1 MTATASFARCAC
13 GLFLASAAFLPAMA
27 AAQDTA
33 AGEQP
38 APPAVRERQGEGE
51 EIVVTATKRAENLQ
65 DVPIAITAFA
75 TKTLEDNQVQSFD
88 DYSKLIP
95 SLSQQNAG
103 PGATNVYF
111 RGVASGENANH
122 STSLPSVGT
131 YLDEQPITT
140 IQGALD
146 LHIFDIA
153 RIEALAGPQGT
164 LYGASSQAGTIRII
178 TNKPDTSG
186 TYGEVGLEV
195 NKIAHG
201 DWGYTAEGFINH
213 ALSDRV
219 AARVVAWYRRD
230 GGYIDNVHG
239 IRNYTEFTLAPD
251 PEDPESLIPT
261 PTGNLIPRDNA
272 DLAEDNYNDVK
283 TYGARAALRVEL
295 NDSWTVTPQ
304 IMGQV
309 QKTQGSFAEESG
321 LGELETMQFSPEKT
335 RDKWFQAALTVEGK
349 VGNFDVTYAGAYM
362 KRQIDGEFD
371 YSDYSYFYN
380 ELAGYG
386 AYWYDNDY
394 NPIDPTQYIV
404 SDDSFTK
411 QSHEL
416 RFTSPADKRL
426 RVVGGLFYQRQT
438 HNIEQ
443 NYKIDNLADFIAV
456 DGYPDNIWLTKQL
469 RVDRDYAAFGEVA
482 FDVTPQLTL
491 TAGGR
496 YYKYKNSLEGFFG
509 FNSYEDDGFG
519 YSGNDNYNCALFGP
533 STVDGAP
540 CNNVDKT
547 TKDSGFVHR
556 LNGTWKP
563 NDDLLFYVTW
573 SKGFRPGGV
582 NRRGTLPPY
591 DPDFLINYEAGAK
604 ISFGNGSHFNVAVY
618 QENWKD
624 IQLSFL
630 GENGLTEVRNAG
642 DARIRGI
649 EADLLLRMA
658 PGLTW
663 SNGASYND
671 AEIRN
676 DFCSIAV
683 PDFDCTVDVDLDGS
697 GVIGDDPLEINAKL
711 ADKGTRLPVT
721 AKFKFN
727 SRLRYEWDLT
737 SDIKSHVQA
746 SASYEGKR
754 RVDLR
759 DIENGIMGNLDSYW
773 LVDTSA
779 GLEKGPWALDLYVKN
794 LFDVRGQI
802 TRGVQCLETV
812 CGDPDG
818 LTANGGK
825 IYTTITRPR
834 TIGLR
839 VGYKF

>member
-1 MTATASFARCAC
+1 MSAPVSFIRRAC
-13 GLFLASAAFLPAMA
+13 GLFLASTALLPAMA

-38 APPAVRERQGEGE
+38 APPAVQEAQQDSE
-51 EIVVTATKRAENLQ
+51 EIVVTATKRAEALQ

-95 SLSQQNAG
+95 SLSQQNGG

-201 DWGYTAEGFINH
+201 DWGYTGEGFINH
-213 ALSDRV
+213 AFNDRI

-230 GGYIDNVHG
+230 GGYIDNIRG
-239 IRNYTEFTLAPD
+239 IRNYTEYTYDDGPV
-251 PEDPESLIPT
+251 
-261 PTGNLIPRDNA
+261 PTGNVIPRDNV
-272 DLAEDNYNDVK
+272 DLAEDDYNDVK

-309 QKTQGSFAEESG
+309 QKVQGSFAEESG
-321 LGELETMQFSPEKT
+321 LDDLETMQFSPEKA

-426 RVVGGLFYQRQT
+426 RMVGGLFYQRQT

-443 NYKIDNLADFIAV
+443 NYIIDNLADWLV
-456 DGYPDNIWLTKQL
+456 VPGTESNIWLTKQL
-469 RVDRDYAAFGEVA
+469 RVDRDYAAFGELA
-482 FDVTPQLTL
+482 FDVTPEITL

-509 FNSYEDDGFG
+509 YNSSLDGDGG
-519 YSGNDNYNCALFGP
+519 YSSNPQYFCGNFGP

-556 LNGTWKP
+556 LNATWKP
-563 NDDLLFYVTW
+563 NEDLLFYATW

-591 DPDFLINYEAGAK
+591 DPDFLTNYEAGAK
-604 ISFGNGSHFNVAVY
+604 ISFGSGSHFNVAIY
-618 QENWKD
+618 QEDWKD

-642 DARIRGI
+642 NARIRGI
-649 EADLLLRMA
+649 EADLYLRLM

-663 SNGASYND
+663 STGASYND

-683 PDFDCTVDVDLDGS
+683 PDFDCTIDVDLDDS
-697 GVIGDDPLEINAKL
+697 GAIDDPSEENALL
-711 ADKGTRLPVT
+711 AEEGTRLPVT
-721 AKFKFN
+721 SKFKMN
-727 SRLRYEWDLT
+727 SRVRYEWNLT

-746 SASYEGKR
+746 SASYEGNR

-759 DIENGIMGNLDSYW
+759 DFENSIMGNLDSYW
-773 LVDTSA
+773 LVDASA
-779 GLEKGPWALDLYVKN
+779 GLEKGPWALDLYLKN
-794 LFDVRGQI
+794 LFDVRGQVTKGI
-802 TRGVQCLETV
+802 QCLESV

-818 LTANGGK
+818 LTPNGGK

-834 TIGLR
+834 TVGLR